1 MKPSQTQL
9 KKIKK
14 CYLKNKKL
22 LFSLYA
28 SLFAALVAVATM
40 IIKIPTPT
48 GGYVNIGDGFVLL
61 SGWMLGPV
69 WGTLAAGIGS
79 MLADLIGYPIYAPAT
94 FIIKA
99 LMALVAFA
107 LAKACKL
114 VFKKQRWLAYVLS
127 GIVAELVMIVG
138 YFVFEAIF
146 MSYGMGAIVGVLP
159 NASQAAVGIIIGTLL
174 MVLIDRSNL
183 MEKIMKKRD
192 YRK

>member
-1 MKPSQTQL
+1 M
-9 KKIKK
+9 
-14 CYLKNKKL
+14 KNKKL

-99 LMALVAFA
+99 LMALVAFV

-138 YFVFEAIF
+138 YFTFEAIF

-159 NASQAAVGIIIGTLL
+159 NASQAAVGIVIGTLL
-174 MVLIDRSNL
+174 MALIDRSNL

-192 YRK
+192 YKK

>member
-1 MKPSQTQL
+1 M
-9 KKIKK
+9 
-14 CYLKNKKL
+14 KNKKL

>member
-1 MKPSQTQL
+1 M
-9 KKIKK
+9 
-14 CYLKNKKL
+14 KNKKL

-28 SLFAALVAVATM
+28 SLFAALIAVATM
-40 IIKIPTPT
+40 IIKIPTLT

-69 WGTLAAGIGS
+69 WGALAAGIGS

-107 LAKACKL
+107 LAKVCKL
-114 VFKKQRWLAYVLS
+114 IFKKQIWLAYVLS

-138 YFVFEAIF
+138 YFLFEAIF

-159 NASQAAVGIIIGTLL
+159 NASQAAVGVIIGTLL

>member
-1 MKPSQTQL
+1 M
-9 KKIKK
+9 
-14 CYLKNKKL
+14 KNKKL

-94 FIIKA
+94 FVIKA
-99 LMALVAFA
+99 LMVVVAVLIKNGFH
-107 LAKACKL
+107 KL
-114 VFKKQRWLAYVLS
+114 PTVWRAFLS
-127 GIVAELVMIVG
+127 GVAAELVMALG
-138 YFVFEAIF
+138 YFLYEILL
-146 MSYGMGAIVGVLP
+146 YGAASALLNVPFNLVQGAIAVVAAMVLSFVLSRMP
-159 NASQAAVGIIIGTLL
+159 LPEVLRTKGTLL
-174 MVLIDRSNL
+174 GK
-183 MEKIMKKRD
+183 EFAKKH
-192 YRK
+192 

>member
-1 MKPSQTQL
+1 MKS
-9 KKIKK
+9 
-14 CYLKNKKL
+14 KKL

-114 VFKKQRWLAYVLS
+114 VFKKQHWLAYVLS

-138 YFVFEAIF
+138 YFLFEAIF

-159 NASQAAVGIIIGTLL
+159 NASQAAVGIVIGTLL
-174 MVLIDRSNL
+174 MALIDRSNL

-192 YRK
+192 YKK

>member
-1 MKPSQTQL
+1 
-9 KKIKK
+9 
-14 CYLKNKKL
+14 
-22 LFSLYA
+22 
-28 SLFAALVAVATM
+28 M

>member
-1 MKPSQTQL
+1 MR
-9 KKIKK
+9 
-14 CYLKNKKL
+14 NRKL
-22 LFSLYA
+22 LSSIYA
-28 SLFAALVAVATM
+28 ALFAALVAITTM
-40 IIKIPTPT
+40 IVAIPTLT

-61 SGWMLGPV
+61 SGWILGPV

-99 LMALVAFA
+99 FMALVAFA

-146 MSYGMGAIVGVLP
+146 MSYGMGAIVSVLP

-183 MEKIMKKRD
+183 MEKIMKKGD

>member
-1 MKPSQTQL
+1 M
-9 KKIKK
+9 
-14 CYLKNKKL
+14 KNKKL

-40 IIKIPTPT
+40 IIKIPTLT

-107 LAKACKL
+107 LAKVCKL
-114 VFKKQRWLAYVLS
+114 IFKKQIWLAYVLS

-138 YFVFEAIF
+138 YFLFEAIF

-159 NASQAAVGIIIGTLL
+159 NASQAAVGVIIGTLL